1 MCIYASNATDI
12 ESLSFSSR
20 RLIECQRIKVFARFI
35 VRLLDVSHLRRQPNG
50 KKRNDNAAIKAT
62 HLHKDSSGSI
72 DYDNGFNNLFMGTEK
87 KWENQTKIP
96 KIKKNSAD
104 SMSSDVGAFVGTI
117 NSQHVFQSDCFSA
130 SRVARSICVCDCVRL
145 RKHQRAE
152 TMEIL
157 HGELCTVFAFQF
169 RGANFSLRVG
179 NFKIW
184 FSVRWALWHEI
195 ETRFELNYNCN

>member
-20 RLIECQRIKVFARFI
+20 RLIECQRIKVFI

-50 KKRNDNAAIKAT
+50 KKRNDNAPMKAT

-87 KWENQTKIP
+87 MRKPNKNPQN
-96 KIKKNSAD
+96 KKDAAD
-104 SMSSDVGAFVGTI
+104 SMSSVVGAFVGTI

-130 SRVARSICVCDCVRL
+130 SRVAAQYASVAVCDC
-145 RKHQRAE
+145 
-152 TMEIL
+152 
-157 HGELCTVFAFQF
+157 
-169 RGANFSLRVG
+169 G
-179 NFKIW
+179 NID
-184 FSVRWALWHEI
+184 ALKQ
-195 ETRFELNYNCN
+195 